1 MLEVASQDHLRN
13 PKNHNCQTCSFLLL
27 NWLTCSCTPHENS
40 LIFALRSCLFNT
52 ERFLS
57 STERAPN
64 FLGRL
69 YLPFY
74 RHFLIWKGKKKNLHN
89 DFPLVGE
96 NLLLQGLEITFLW
109 HYINEVHPNVTQTC
123 STWFSSSGW
132 KSTFRRVGSHFSWY
146 YRNKVDSNVTE
157 TCSTC
162 RLAPL
167 EVFTHN

>member
-13 PKNHNCQTCSFLLL
+13 PKNHNCQTRSFLLL

-74 RHFLIWKGKKKNLHN
+74 RHFLIWKGKKKPTQW
-89 DFPLVGE
+89 FSSSGWKFTFTRVG
-96 NLLLQGLEITFLW
+96 NHFSMTL
-109 HYINEVHPNVTQTC
+109 YINEVHPNVTQTC